1 MNYGNYILFKQ
12 CTIGLNTQVKYLG
25 SSVPEEHV
33 LEGVVV
39 DRPQHEGEEVLGVRL
54 AKICHQS

>member
-1 MNYGNYILFKQ
+1 MHR
-12 CTIGLNTQVKYLG
+12 LNTQVKYLG

-39 DRPQHEGEEVLGVRL
+39 DRPQHEGEEVLGARL